1 MVDVVVAPTWP
12 PKQVPKA
19 KSTQPMMGVLEFAG
33 IVTEPVPFASASG
46 PL

>member
-1 MVDVVVAPTWP
+1 MVEVVVEPTWP
-12 PKQVPKA
+12 PKQVPK
-19 KSTQPMMGVLEFAG
+19 KKNTQPMIGVLEVAG